1 MHKRVVWT
9 VKMAHQK
16 RGWLSGLIQS
26 LRTTLGINEH
36 NWLRQVLFWL
46 PPWYIKAP
54 NHCGCAP
61 SHILSTSSY
70 QMQYYTCLLL
80 RIWRTFLCIQRK
92 FPSSASEHR
101 FVFHTDL
108 KPSQP
113 HQNSGGRGIKR
124 LSRVESWEM
133 FLVPPLKL
141 KSSHLSQEHS
151 VPLKWGRSVS
161 MLREYSKN

>member
-92 FPSSASEHR
+92 FPSRASEHW

-113 HQNSGGRGIKR
+113 HQNSRGKNKKVKQ
-124 LSRVESWEM
+124 SRELGNVSGSTSQVEK
-133 FLVPPLKL
+133 F
-141 KSSHLSQEHS
+141 SSITRAFCAF
-151 VPLKWGRSVS
+151 K
-161 MLREYSKN
+161 MREKCVHAKGIL